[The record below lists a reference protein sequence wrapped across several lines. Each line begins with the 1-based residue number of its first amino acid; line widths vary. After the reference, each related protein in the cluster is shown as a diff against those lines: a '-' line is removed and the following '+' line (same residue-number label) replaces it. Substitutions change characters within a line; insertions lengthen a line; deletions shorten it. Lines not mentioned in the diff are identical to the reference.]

1 MTGDCCTET
10 GLIVDVVARD
20 ASPALVGI
28 GCELETVRVSELG
41 LLSKE
46 RSRLEVLGGLLLQVK
61 ILRLKGDLLGCLS
74 LRKGLCGRRWISERL
89 SGLKCLD
96 LNRENGWRRIRLGCN
111 NLGAACCG

>member
-1 MTGDCCTET
+1 M
-10 GLIVDVVARD
+10 IADVVARD

-28 GCELETVRVSELG
+28 GGELETVRVSELG

-46 RSRLEVLGGLLLQVK
+46 RSRLEVLGGLLLQVR
-61 ILRLKGDLLGCLS
+61 LRLKGDLLGGLS
-74 LRKGLCGRRWISERL
+74 LRKGLCGRRWIGERL